1 MDDTDCRLLE
11 QSRGY
16 PGKVRSTPFLPRF
29 TWYQAHVYFSAEA
42 TLTILSVDDQ
52 PSRDFQGLIRSQD
65 IRQTEKDKVKVW
77 LSFRPGDLYVL
88 AFHL

>member
-1 MDDTDCRLLE
+1 MHFKGRWNDYKDIQARFAALALFY
-11 QSRGY
+11 RG
-16 PGKVRSTPFLPRF
+16 PHLQPSSHDPHFP
-29 TWYQAHVYFSAEA
+29 EA

-65 IRQTEKDKVKVW
+65 IRHTEKDKVKVW

-88 AFHL
+88 P